1 MIAFEIVNSID
12 LFHNLIFLSFVKVPK
27 KLKNGKKIYCFD
39 LTLQNITKTIKWSQI
54 AQREKEDTS
63 KRNTSRSKNK
73 MESQIQNGSNN
84 GKRF

>member
-1 MIAFEIVNSID
+1 MPAQ
-12 LFHNLIFLSFVKVPK
+12 FLAICKSTIKIEK
-27 KLKNGKKIYCFD
+27 RKKIYCFD

-63 KRNTSRSKNK
+63 KRNTRRSKSQL
-73 MESQIQNGSNN
+73 ESQIQNGSNN